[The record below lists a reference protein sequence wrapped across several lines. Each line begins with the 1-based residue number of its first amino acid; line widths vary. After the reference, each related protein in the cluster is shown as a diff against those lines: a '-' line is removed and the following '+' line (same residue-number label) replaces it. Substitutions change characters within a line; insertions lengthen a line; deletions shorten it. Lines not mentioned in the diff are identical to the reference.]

1 MKSRSMIASLKLLKG
16 NARGCVYTEPLS
28 GIPYN
33 LYAPYIS
40 VFMIALGVSDRQI
53 GLILSVSG
61 GVQLLFA
68 LLSGVIT
75 DKLGRRRT
83 TLVFDIL
90 GWSIPAMISALSLNF
105 WWFLVAGLISG
116 VRHVTYNSWACLM
129 VEDTNPDQII
139 DVYSWVYMAGL
150 VAGFFAPFAG
160 LLVKSFS
167 LVPTV
172 RGLYIFAAIA
182 FTVKCIATYKMTS
195 ETRQGLIRM
204 QETRGQSVVSALK
217 EYRSVLSQVL
227 HTPQT
232 LYTAGIMTIMGICYL
247 ISGNFWSIIVTERL
261 HVPAQNLA
269 LFPIV
274 KSIVM
279 LLFFFWVIPC
289 LRDLH
294 FRIPLV
300 VGFLGFA
307 LSQFILVMVSEKGY
321 GLLILNI
328 VLEACSQ
335 AAISPVVDKLYVVTI
350 DPVERARIQSL
361 ILVASILI
369 ISPFG
374 WIAGSLSM
382 MDKRYPFILNILLFS
397 LAVLLSYLAGNVS
410 KSREAAAKLQPEM
423 AASQES

>member
-1 MKSRSMIASLKLLKG
+1 MIASLRLLRG

-40 VFMIALGVSDRQI
+40 VFMIALGVSDKQI
-53 GLILSVSG
+53 GLILSVTG

-83 TLVFDIL
+83 TLLFDIL
-90 GWSIPAMISALSLNF
+90 GWSLPALISALSLNF
-105 WWFLVAGLISG
+105 WYFLAAGLISG

-129 VEDTNPDQII
+129 VEDTDPDQLI
-139 DVYSWVYMAGL
+139 DVYSWIYIAGL
-150 VAGFFAPFAG
+150 LAGFFAPFAG
-160 LLVKSFS
+160 LLVKSFA

-172 RGLYIFAAIA
+172 RGLYLFASIA

-204 QETRGQSVVSALK
+204 QETKGQSPLSVLR
-217 EYRSVLSQVL
+217 EYRSVFFRVL

-232 LYTAGIMTIMGICYL
+232 LYTAGIMTLMGICYL
-247 ISGNFWSIIVTERL
+247 ISGNFWPILVTERL
-261 HVPAQNLA
+261 HIPAQNLA

-279 LLFFFWVIPC
+279 LLFFFGVMPR
-289 LRDLH
+289 LRELH
-294 FRIPLV
+294 FRTSLV
-300 VGFLGFA
+300 AGFLGFA

-335 AAISPVVDKLYVVTI
+335 AAISPVMDRLYVITV
-350 DPVERARIQSL
+350 DAAERARIQSI

-369 ISPFG
+369 VSPFG
-374 WIAGSLSM
+374 LIAGSLSM

-397 LAVLLSYLAGNVS
+397 LAVLLSYLAGKVS
-410 KSREAAAKLQPEM
+410 KRSEKVSNSRPEM
-423 AASQES
+423 VVLGNLEAD